1 MVELIINK
9 QRAVLPDTAS
19 IKLTRTNPMIGTSGD
34 YTLDVTLD
42 LAHCLEN
49 RAIFGLLHRP
59 EADLRK
65 LDGKRFP
72 ALLTAGHTQ
81 MAGAVRV
88 TNTTNESVKVQFLA
102 GKTMLGR
109 GADLNETYINRLKLG
124 NCWDTFPSFKVGDD
138 SYVPGTSRQEMENIF
153 YNQVSVPAKYGFKVT
168 DMMWGEL
175 ERTDTVL
182 LPIDLEDDDV
192 VVNP

>member
-59 EADLRK
+59 E
-65 LDGKRFP
+65 
-72 ALLTAGHTQ
+72 
-81 MAGAVRV
+81 
-88 TNTTNESVKVQFLA
+88 
-102 GKTMLGR
+102 GR
-109 GADLNETYINRLKLG
+109 
-124 NCWDTFPSFKVGDD
+124 PQKVG
-138 SYVPGTSRQEMENIF
+138 R
-153 YNQVSVPAKYGFKVT
+153 
-168 DMMWGEL
+168 
-175 ERTDTVL
+175 
-182 LPIDLEDDDV
+182 
-192 VVNP
+192 

>member
-19 IKLTRTNPMIGTSGD
+19 IKLTRTNPMLGTSGD

-42 LAHCLEN
+42 LAHCTEN

-88 TNTTNESVKVQFLA
+88 TNTTNEAMKVQFLA
-102 GKTMLGR
+102 GKTKIGR
-109 GADLNETYINRLKLG
+109 ASCR
-124 NCWDTFPSFKVGDD
+124 
-138 SYVPGTSRQEMENIF
+138 
-153 YNQVSVPAKYGFKVT
+153 
-168 DMMWGEL
+168 
-175 ERTDTVL
+175 ERV
-182 LPIDLEDDDV
+182 
-192 VVNP
+192 

>member
-9 QRAVLPDTAS
+9 QRAVLPDTPS
-19 IKLTRTNPMIGTSGD
+19 IKLTRTNPMLRPTGD
-34 YTLDVTLD
+34 YTLEVALD
-42 LAHCLEN
+42 LAHCLED

-109 GADLNETYINRLKLG
+109 GADLNDTYINRLGLG
-124 NCWDTFPSFKVGDD
+124 NCWNTFPTFKVGDD
-138 SYVPGTSRQEMENIF
+138 SYVPGTSGQEMENLF
-153 YNQVSVPAKYGFKVT
+153 FNQVSVPAKY
-168 DMMWGEL
+168 
-175 ERTDTVL
+175 
-182 LPIDLEDDDV
+182 
-192 VVNP
+192 